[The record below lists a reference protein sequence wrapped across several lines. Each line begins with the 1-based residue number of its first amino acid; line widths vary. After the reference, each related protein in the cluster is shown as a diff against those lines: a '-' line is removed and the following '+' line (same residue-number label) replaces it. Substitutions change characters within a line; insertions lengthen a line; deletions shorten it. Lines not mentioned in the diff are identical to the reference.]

1 MVDSNE
7 LRYSKG
13 NPRPTAP
20 KVMSGIRVLDFAT
33 VVAGPLCAGLL
44 AEFGAEVIKVE
55 HPGSRDSLWA
65 SRPGIDGT
73 GFWWVV
79 EGRNKRSITLNLR
92 LPEGQELAR
101 RLIARSDVVVENFLP
116 GTMASWNLSY
126 EQIREI
132 NPRIVMVSVSGF
144 GQTGPY
150 RRKHSYDR
158 IAVAMGGW
166 SFVTGDPD
174 RPPGRPGFMLADYG
188 TGYVAAL
195 GAILALYH
203 RDAQGGAGQQ
213 VDASLIDTAL
223 RMTERLI
230 PAHDRLGEIRSRT
243 GTRHPATAPADH
255 FPTRDGGYL
264 SVSAGSNRMFARLAK
279 VMGRPDLIG
288 DPRFATPKDR
298 TRHSDLIHQIV
309 GDWIAQHDRDEVA
322 RRLEEA
328 GVPVGPIY
336 TAADIVRDRHYVV
349 REMVIEVD
357 DPAIGPTK
365 MPGVTPKLSETPGR
379 IERGAPKLG
388 EANRDIYGGLLGLS
402 EDDLE
407 RLAAAGV
414 I

>member
-1 MVDSNE
+1 MADSGE
-7 LRYSKG
+7 LRYSRG
-13 NPRPTAP
+13 NSRPDAP
-20 KVMSGIRVLDFAT
+20 KVLAGIRVLDFAT

-44 AEFGAEVIKVE
+44 GEFGAEVIKVE
-55 HPGSRDSLWA
+55 QPGNGDTLRATLPA
-65 SRPGIDGT
+65 IEGT
-73 GFWWVV
+73 GLWWVV
-79 EGRNKRSITLNLR
+79 EARNKRSITLNLR

-101 RLIARSDVVVENFLP
+101 RLIARSDVIVENFLP
-116 GTMASWNLSY
+116 DTMAKWNLGY
-126 EQIREI
+126 DQIREV

-150 RRKHSYDR
+150 RRKHAYDR

-166 SFVTGDPD
+166 SFVAGDPD
-174 RPPGRPGFMLADYG
+174 GPPGRPGFMLADYG

-255 FPTRDGGYL
+255 FRTRDGGYL

-279 VMGRPDLIG
+279 VMGRPDLID

-336 TAADIVRDRHYVV
+336 TAADIVRDPHYVE

-365 MPGVTPKLSETPGR
+365 MPGITPKLSETPGR

-388 EANRDIYGGLLGLS
+388 EANRDIYGGLLGLT